1 MAISLSCLHSPFAL
15 SDLEIIQQFINMAV
29 SAGDLTLLH
38 ESFKNWKLSFLVTT
52 HPWMTES
59 CTEWHENGKCEYWQ
73 LMTHCPFCR
82 RVIPRKNK
90 LGCCGNFNELIWP
103 KTVIEPSSFSPLHK
117 NRVYIHHTWSYYRE
131 RKEYWIQ
138 VIICLACGQPLS
150 SAQQP
155 CCRASFMRRL
165 DVGEVGS
172 SSCTMPAPKQS

>member
-1 MAISLSCLHSPFAL
+1 MRRASNSATVHVNYPVAISLSCLHSPFAL

-38 ESFKNWKLSFLVTT
+38 ESFKNWKLSLLLTT
-52 HPWMTES
+52 HPWMTQS
-59 CTEWHENGKCEYWQ
+59 CTEWHENIKCEYWQ

-117 NRVYIHHTWSYYRE
+117 TECTSITHG
-131 RKEYWIQ
+131 
-138 VIICLACGQPLS
+138 VITENEKNI
-150 SAQQP
+150 
-155 CCRASFMRRL
+155 
-165 DVGEVGS
+165 GS
-172 SSCTMPAPKQS
+172 R

>member
-1 MAISLSCLHSPFAL
+1 MTMCWERPC
-15 SDLEIIQQFINMAV
+15 
-29 SAGDLTLLH
+29 
-38 ESFKNWKLSFLVTT
+38 WKLSFLVTR
-52 HPWMTES
+52 HRWMTDS
-59 CTEWHENGKCEYWQ
+59 CITWHEYGKCEYWQ

-131 RKEYWIQ
+131 RNEYWIQ
-138 VIICLACGQPLS
+138 VIVCLACGQPLS

-155 CCRASFMRRL
+155 CCRASIMRRL
-165 DVGEVGS
+165 GVGQVGG
-172 SSCTMPAPKQS
+172 